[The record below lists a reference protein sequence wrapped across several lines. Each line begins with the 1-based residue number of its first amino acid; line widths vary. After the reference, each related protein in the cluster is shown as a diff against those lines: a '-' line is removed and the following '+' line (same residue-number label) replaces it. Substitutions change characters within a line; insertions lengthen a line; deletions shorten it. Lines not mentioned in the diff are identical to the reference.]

1 MSKKR
6 LYEIAKELGKSSK
19 EIVDYAQEL
28 GLDVKSHSS
37 SVDELQNL
45 RVVISRQNVK
55 RVLKPKQKNELKAA
69 IKSAITIKDATI
81 VLIVTDKRMP
91 KTIANI
97 AIAILK
103 IIIEEINSV
112 IITKEI
118 SEMIAIN
125 QLSHVSISR
134 HVQLH

>member
-1 MSKKR
+1 MPNELRRNSQEMPNQLRQKPKLKKQPR
-6 LYEIAKELGKSSK
+6 NQFQKLLKQL
-19 EIVDYAQEL
+19 L
-28 GLDVKSHSS
+28 L
-37 SVDELQNL
+37 NL
-45 RVVISRQNVK
+45 RAVILRQNVK
-55 RVLKPKQKNELKAA
+55 RVLKPKLKNELKAA
-69 IKSAITIKDATI
+69 IKSAITIKDTTI

-91 KTIANI
+91 KIIANN

-118 SEMIAIN
+118 NETIAIKQQN
-125 QLSHVSISR
+125 HVSISR